1 MKKKIMAVAMGMG
14 MIVLALSAC
23 GQAENPEEIQTN
35 GADDAAEVSDSM
47 DGTQETQDDETAD
60 SVHSDPAESKEDVLD
75 SLTGEYEYVSDDGTG
90 RLVIQKT
97 SSGYDISDYESE
109 DSWRFLADSS
119 DIEAMEG
126 GKIYI
131 KYPEQVFSDDTVV
144 FNYYILEYNTDGIDV
159 SCGKASFEEAEFLYH
174 AARKTEAE
182 EELLDFTYDYSEDI
196 RADVDYVV
204 SASAS
209 LQEELESIEKIIQKY
224 TPLAQAAQTQGEMN
238 VSSQWFL
245 AIWDTEL
252 NSLWSRFSNSA
263 DQQTKENILAEQR
276 NWIDMKEEAMLLSIG
291 DSEENGSM
299 YPLLQNSFLEEITR
313 KRAYVLANELAKAKG
328 EPFVLPE
335 VSPKYGL
342 FVDNQGTGSIYSSL
356 VVQQAWEGGDEA
368 IISIYRQGEIEGTF
382 VDNGNGELAF
392 TSYDGNVK
400 GIIQINGW
408 DGAGFKVTETSGE
421 FGFFAGEE
429 VEFPFAF

>member
-1 MKKKIMAVAMGMG
+1 MKKKIMAMVMGVVM
-14 MIVLALSAC
+14 LALSAC
-23 GQAENPEEIQTN
+23 GQTENPEENRTN
-35 GADDAAEVSDSM
+35 ETGGAEEIRDST
-47 DGTQETQDDETAD
+47 DEIQETQNDEIAD
-60 SVHSDPAESKEDVLD
+60 PADSDPAESTEDVPD
-75 SLTGEYEYVSDDGTG
+75 SLTGEYEYVSDYGTG

-109 DSWRFLADSS
+109 DSWRFLADST
-119 DIEAMEG
+119 DIETMEG

-131 KYPEQVFSDDTVV
+131 KYPEQVFSNDTVV
-144 FNYYILEYNTDGIDV
+144 FSYYILEYNEDGIDV
-159 SCGKASFEEAEFLYH
+159 YYGKTSFKEAEFLYH
-174 AARKTEAE
+174 ATKKTEAE
-182 EELLDFTYDYSEDI
+182 EELLDFTCDYSEDI

-204 SASAS
+204 SVSAS
-209 LQEELESIEKIIQKY
+209 LQEELESIEKIILQKY
-224 TPLAQAAQTQGEMN
+224 MPLAEAAQTQGEMN
-238 VSSQWFL
+238 VSSQWFFV
-245 AIWDTEL
+245 IWDTEL

-276 NWIDMKEEAMLLSIG
+276 NWIAMKEEAMLLSIG

-313 KRAYVLANELAKAKG
+313 KRAYVLANELAKVKG

-342 FVDNQGTGSIYSSL
+342 FVDDQGTGSIYSSL

-400 GIIQINGW
+400 GTIRINGW
-408 DGAGFKVTETSGE
+408 DGASFKVTETSGV

-429 VEFPFAF
+429 VEFPLAF

>member
-1 MKKKIMAVAMGMG
+1 MKMKMAVAMGV
-14 MIVLALSAC
+14 IVFALSAC
-23 GQAENPEEIQTN
+23 GRTESPEEAQTN
-35 GADDAAEVSDSM
+35 VAGDAEEISDST
-47 DGTQETQDDETAD
+47 DEIQGTQDDEIAD
-60 SVHSDPAESKEDVLD
+60 SVHSDPTEGKEDVLE
-75 SLTGEYEYVSDDGTG
+75 SLTGEYEYLSDHGNG

-109 DSWRFLADSS
+109 ESWRFLAGSS
-119 DIEAMEG
+119 DIETVEDG
-126 GKIYI
+126 RIYL

-144 FNYYILEYNTDGIDV
+144 FSYYIIEYTADGIDV
-159 SCGKASFEEAEFLYH
+159 YYGKSSFEEVEFLYH
-174 AARKTEAE
+174 ATRKTEAE
-182 EELLDFTYDYSEDI
+182 EERLDFTCDYSEDI

-204 SASAS
+204 SVSAS
-209 LQEELESIEKIIQKY
+209 LQEELESIVKIIQKY
-224 TPLAQAAQTQGEMN
+224 TPLAQAAETQGEMN
-238 VSSQWFL
+238 VSSQWFFV
-245 AIWDTEL
+245 IWDTEL
-252 NSLWSRFSNSA
+252 NSLWNRFSNSA

-276 NWIDMKEEAMLLSIG
+276 NWIDMKEEATLLSIG

-313 KRAYVLANELAKAKG
+313 RRAYVLANELAKVKG
-328 EPFVLPE
+328 EPFVLPQ

-356 VVQQAWEGGDEA
+356 LVQQAWEGGDEA

-400 GIIQINGW
+400 GTIQINGW
-408 DGAGFKVTETSGE
+408 DGASFKVTETSGV
-421 FGFFAGEE
+421 FGFFVGEE
-429 VEFPFAF
+429 VEFPVAF

>member
-1 MKKKIMAVAMGMG
+1 MKKMITAMVMGVALL
-14 MIVLALSAC
+14 VLSAC
-23 GQAENPEEIQTN
+23 GQTESPEEAQENVT
-35 GADDAAEVSDSM
+35 GSAEEFIDST
-47 DGTQETQDDETAD
+47 DKVQGTQDDEIAD
-60 SVHSDPAESKEDVLD
+60 SVHSDPAEGKEDVLE
-75 SLTGEYEYVSDDGTG
+75 SLTGEYEYLSDHGNG

-109 DSWRFLADSS
+109 DSWRFLADST
-119 DIEAMEG
+119 DIETVKD
-126 GKIYI
+126 GKIYL
-131 KYPEQVFSDDTVV
+131 KYPEQVFSDETVE
-144 FNYYILEYNTDGIDV
+144 FSYYILEYIADGIDV
-159 SCGKASFEEAEFLYH
+159 YYGKSSFEEVEFLYH
-174 AARKTEAE
+174 ATRKTEAE
-182 EELLDFTYDYSEDI
+182 EERLDFTCDYSEDI

-204 SASAS
+204 SVSAS
-209 LQEELESIEKIIQKY
+209 LQEELENIEKIIQKY

-245 AIWDTEL
+245 VIWDTEL
-252 NSLWSRFSNSA
+252 NSLWSRFSHLA

-276 NWIDMKEEAMLLSIG
+276 NWIDMKDEAVLLSIG
-291 DSEENGSM
+291 SSEENGSM

-313 KRAYVLANELAKAKG
+313 RRAYVLANELAKVKG

-356 VVQQAWEGGDEA
+356 LVQQAWEGGDEA
-368 IISIYRQGEIEGTF
+368 MISIYRQGGIEGTF

-400 GIIQINGW
+400 GTIQINGW
-408 DGAGFKVTETSGE
+408 DGASFKVTETSGE
-421 FGFFAGEE
+421 FGFFVGEE
-429 VEFPFAF
+429 VEFPIAF

>member
-1 MKKKIMAVAMGMG
+1 MKMKMAVAMGV
-14 MIVLALSAC
+14 IVFALSAC
-23 GQAENPEEIQTN
+23 GQAESPEEAQTN
-35 GADDAAEVSDSM
+35 VAGDAEEISDST
-47 DGTQETQDDETAD
+47 DEIQGTQDDEIAD
-60 SVHSDPAESKEDVLD
+60 SVHSDPTEGKEDVLE
-75 SLTGEYEYVSDDGTG
+75 SLTGEYEYLSDHGNG

-119 DIEAMEG
+119 DIETMEDG
-126 GKIYI
+126 RIYL

-144 FNYYILEYNTDGIDV
+144 FSYYILGYTADGIDV
-159 SCGKASFEEAEFLYH
+159 YCGESSFEEVEFLYH
-174 AARKTEAE
+174 ATRKTEAE
-182 EELLDFTYDYSEDI
+182 EERLDFTCDYSEDI

-204 SASAS
+204 SVSAS
-209 LQEELESIEKIIQKY
+209 LQEELENIEEIIQKY

-238 VSSQWFL
+238 VSSQWFFV
-245 AIWDTEL
+245 IWDTEL
-252 NSLWSRFSNSA
+252 NSLWSRFSHSA
-263 DQQTKENILAEQR
+263 DQQTKENILAEQK
-276 NWIDMKEEAMLLSIG
+276 NWIDMKDEAVLRSIG

-313 KRAYVLANELAKAKG
+313 RRAYVLANELAKVKG
-328 EPFVLPE
+328 EPFVLPQ

-356 VVQQAWEGGDEA
+356 LVQQAWEGGDEA

-400 GIIQINGW
+400 GTIQINGW
-408 DGAGFKVTETSGE
+408 DGASFKVTETSGV
-421 FGFFAGEE
+421 FGFFVGEE

>member
-1 MKKKIMAVAMGMG
+1 MKKKIMAMVMGVV
-14 MIVLALSAC
+14 VLALSAC
-23 GQAENPEEIQTN
+23 GQTENPEENRTNETGGAEEIRDSTDEIQ
-35 GADDAAEVSDSM
+35 A
-47 DGTQETQDDETAD
+47 TQNDEIQATQNDEITDPAD
-60 SVHSDPAESKEDVLD
+60 SDLAESTEDVPD
-75 SLTGEYEYVSDDGTG
+75 SLTG
-90 RLVIQKT
+90 
-97 SSGYDISDYESE
+97 
-109 DSWRFLADSS
+109 
-119 DIEAMEG
+119 
-126 GKIYI
+126 
-131 KYPEQVFSDDTVV
+131 
-144 FNYYILEYNTDGIDV
+144 
-159 SCGKASFEEAEFLYH
+159 AEM
-174 AARKTEAE
+174 
-182 EELLDFTYDYSEDI
+182 DFTCDYSEDI

-204 SASAS
+204 SVSAS
-209 LQEELESIEKIIQKY
+209 LQDELESIERIILQKY
-224 TPLAQAAQTQGEMN
+224 MPLAEAAQTQGEMN
-238 VSSQWFL
+238 VSSQWFFV
-245 AIWDTEL
+245 IWDTEL

-276 NWIDMKEEAMLLSIG
+276 NWIAMKEEAMLLSIG

-313 KRAYVLANELAKAKG
+313 RRAYVLANELAKVKG

-342 FVDNQGTGSIYSSL
+342 FVDDQGTGSIYSSL

-400 GIIQINGW
+400 GTIRINGW
-408 DGAGFKVTETSGE
+408 DGASFKVTETSGV

-429 VEFPFAF
+429 VEFPLAF

>member
-1 MKKKIMAVAMGMG
+1 MKMKMAVAMGV
-14 MIVLALSAC
+14 IVFALSAC
-23 GQAENPEEIQTN
+23 GRTESPEEAQTN
-35 GADDAAEVSDSM
+35 VAGDAEEISDST
-47 DGTQETQDDETAD
+47 DEIQGTQDDEIAD
-60 SVHSDPAESKEDVLD
+60 SVHSDPTEGKEDVLE
-75 SLTGEYEYVSDDGTG
+75 SLTGEYEYLSDHGNG

-109 DSWRFLADSS
+109 DSWRFLADST
-119 DIEAMEG
+119 DIETVKD
-126 GKIYI
+126 GKIYL
-131 KYPEQVFSDDTVV
+131 KYPEQVFSDETVE
-144 FNYYILEYNTDGIDV
+144 FSYYILEYIADGIDV
-159 SCGKASFEEAEFLYH
+159 YYGKSSFEEVEFLYH
-174 AARKTEAE
+174 ATRKTEAE
-182 EELLDFTYDYSEDI
+182 EERLDFTCDYSEDI

-204 SASAS
+204 SVSAS
-209 LQEELESIEKIIQKY
+209 LQEELESIVKIIQKY
-224 TPLAQAAQTQGEMN
+224 TPLAQAAETQGEMN

-245 AIWDTEL
+245 VIWDTEL
-252 NSLWSRFSNSA
+252 NSLWNRFSNSA

-276 NWIDMKEEAMLLSIG
+276 NWIDMKEEATLLSIG

-313 KRAYVLANELAKAKG
+313 RRAYVLANELAKVKG
-328 EPFVLPE
+328 EPFVLPQ

-356 VVQQAWEGGDEA
+356 LVQQAWEGGDEA

-400 GIIQINGW
+400 GTIQINGW
-408 DGAGFKVTETSGE
+408 DGASFKVTETSGV
-421 FGFFAGEE
+421 FGFFVGEE
-429 VEFPFAF
+429 VEFPVAF